1 MTSSHLLSFRK
12 LIDLILFFVQ
22 RYVTAFHC
30 FPRGIKEKKRLKSN
44 DFQIIA
50 LCFIY
55 FFSCCS
61 RIFFEES
68 ESYCWPRGTSAHG
81 RDKIVPGW
89 SAVVLVEYSWSE
101 LRRLCQRTYSLGH
114 MDWTVRG
121 QTHYVT
127 ATYTSDWFWAPL
139 GGTGH
144 SLSSLLFFFSL
155 DTILNTT
162 NVSWWTFFLEKL
174 TQQYCLNLEPWK
186 QKAFLSRHV
195 LINENVRSDWG
206 LCEPVPKMFFFRS
219 LLNDFAFDRFSKM
232 VTLVTSLMA
241 ATKTIRAGCVSF
253 AVRATPTN
261 RTYMHSNIVET
272 SFIEHSRKF
281 LQAENF

>member
-12 LIDLILFFVQ
+12 LINLILFFVQ

-89 SAVVLVEYSWSE
+89 SAVVRVEYSWSE

-139 GGTGH
+139 GGTAH
-144 SLSSLLFFFSL
+144 SLSSLLFFFLS
-155 DTILNTT
+155 IP
-162 NVSWWTFFLEKL
+162 SW
-174 TQQYCLNLEPWK
+174 TQQTYHDGPSSLKNW
-186 QKAFLSRHV
+186 LSSIV
-195 LINENVRSDWG
+195 LIWNLGNR
-206 LCEPVPKMFFFRS
+206 KHFY
-219 LLNDFAFDRFSKM
+219 
-232 VTLVTSLMA
+232 LVT
-241 ATKTIRAGCVSF
+241 
-253 AVRATPTN
+253 
-261 RTYMHSNIVET
+261 Y
-272 SFIEHSRKF
+272 
-281 LQAENF
+281 